1 MMKKSNKKGFTLV
14 ELIVVIAIMAILAA
28 VLVPTVTS
36 KIKQANQSSANS
48 EASSYANSIKTD
60 IIALQSNIS
69 SSLDLLKTNSTPVT
83 DGTNKTFNLGTT
95 ADPIYVQFDTTKM
108 DDATDMKK
116 DNTTFS
122 SDGTNFKVSTTVGG
136 ATVEY
141 TVTVDT
147 ANGGKITV
155 SEPDYK

>member
-1 MMKKSNKKGFTLV
+1 
-14 ELIVVIAIMAILAA
+14 MAILAA

-60 IIALQSNIS
+60 IIALQSNIT
-69 SSLDLLKTNSTPVT
+69 SSLDLLVAGVDASDTDAVNVGTST
-83 DGTNKTFNLGTT
+83 
-95 ADPIYVQFDTTKM
+95 AIYAKFDTTKM
-108 DDATDMKK
+108 DGGTGMKK
-116 DNTTFS
+116 DHTTFS
-122 SDGTNFKVSTTVGG
+122 VVGGVFKVSTTVGG

>member
-1 MMKKSNKKGFTLV
+1 
-14 ELIVVIAIMAILAA
+14 MAILAA

-69 SSLDLLKTNSTPVT
+69 SSLDLLKIGGDSSNAVNVGN
-83 DGTNKTFNLGTT
+83 GTGTT
-95 ADPIYVQFDTTKM
+95 AIYAQFDATKM
-108 DDATDMKK
+108 DGGSGAKK
-116 DNTTFS
+116 DHTTFS
-122 SDGTNFKVSTTVGG
+122 ITTDGKFKVSTTVGG
-136 ATVEY
+136 ATVDY

-147 ANGGKITV
+147 TNGKITV
-155 SEPDYK
+155 SEPTYN